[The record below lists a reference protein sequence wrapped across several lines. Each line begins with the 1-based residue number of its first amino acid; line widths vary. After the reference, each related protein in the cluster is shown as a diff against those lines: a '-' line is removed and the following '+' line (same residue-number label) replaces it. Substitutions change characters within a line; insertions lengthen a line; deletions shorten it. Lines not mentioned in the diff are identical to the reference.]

1 MFERFSR
8 DARSVVVAAHTE
20 AAALGHDSIG
30 PEHLFLGLLEQ
41 TDGAAFAVLSEA
53 GLDVGGVRRAVLAR
67 RPGQGLLGPDDA
79 AALLSIGIDL
89 EAVIAQVE
97 GTFGPD
103 ALAGRGSKPPRPRFS
118 KAAKKA
124 LQLSLREA
132 VWLKSST
139 IGTEHVLLGILR
151 CDDPVVLGV
160 LADIGTDPADLRAS
174 VLRRVGRAA

>member
-8 DARSVVVAAHTE
+8 DARGVVAQAHTDAE
-20 AAALGHDSIG
+20 AMGHDSIG
-30 PEHLFLGLLEQ
+30 PEHLFLALLEQ
-41 TDGAAFAVLSEA
+41 TDGTAFAVLSEA
-53 GLDVGGVRRAVLAR
+53 GLDEPGVRRAVLAR
-67 RPGQGLLGPDDA
+67 RPGQGFLGADDA
-79 AALLSIGIDL
+79 EALQSIGIDL
-89 EAVIAQVE
+89 DAVLAQVE

-103 ALAGRGSKPPRPRFS
+103 ALTPRATKSSRPRFS
-118 KAAKKA
+118 KASKKA

-151 CDDPVVLGV
+151 CDDPIVTAVLG
-160 LADIGTDPADLRAS
+160 DTGTDPAALRAS